1 MTVTG
6 LGLAAMLLEH
16 RGLFSYAKMLPK
28 GNDRQLSTS
37 TETTAA
43 PMSRNVTEDGSPFV
57 VEDLIS
63 EESVTPSLSEEAL
76 ALQRT
81 PYEDALATLPAWDS
95 ARYEMLHVLR
105 AASRSWLSQIE
116 IHFDSLEKRAVPVKR
131 FTPQWFQAQSTTVS
145 TLKDILVLER
155 SGGVAPSCPS
165 DSWCSGAYQ
174 DVASGSVLLVCD
186 EELGDSLFDRCVAL
200 PVPGSTRE
208 AEALRILRSLI
219 QATVDLD
226 SLGLAHGR
234 IRAENTWLQHLPN
247 GDCKVLLSDFGESRS
262 LEDQGSDAMFVAP
275 ELVEG
280 QSTTP
285 THAGD
290 LFSCG
295 VLGYAL
301 AMGRYP
307 WFSTR
312 PGKCKTF
319 SFAKSH
325 GLQSFL
331 GDRRCPASKEGRMS
345 SEYKEIL
352 GCLLELDPGIREQK
366 ALSMRATL
374 PQPVH
379 PPHSEPGRAH
389 HI

>member
-1 MTVTG
+1 
-6 LGLAAMLLEH
+6 
-16 RGLFSYAKMLPK
+16 
-28 GNDRQLSTS
+28 
-37 TETTAA
+37 
-43 PMSRNVTEDGSPFV
+43 
-57 VEDLIS
+57 
-63 EESVTPSLSEEAL
+63 
-76 ALQRT
+76 
-81 PYEDALATLPAWDS
+81 
-95 ARYEMLHVLR
+95 MLHVLR

-155 SGGVAPSCPS
+155 SGGVAPSCPI
-165 DSWCSGAYQ
+165 DSWCSGAFQ
-174 DVASGSVLLVCD
+174 DGASGAVLLVCD
-186 EELGDSLFDRCVAL
+186 EELGDSLFDRCVEL
-200 PVPGSTRE
+200 PVPGSARE
-208 AEALRILRSLI
+208 AEALTILRSLI

-226 SLGLAHGR
+226 SLGMVHGR

-262 LEDQGSDAMFVAP
+262 LEEQGSDAMFVAP

-307 WFSTR
+307 WPLAAS
-312 PGKCKTF
+312 
-319 SFAKSH
+319 
-325 GLQSFL
+325 QSL
-331 GDRRCPASKEGRMS
+331 C
-345 SEYKEIL
+345 
-352 GCLLELDPGIREQK
+352 
-366 ALSMRATL
+366 
-374 PQPVH
+374 
-379 PPHSEPGRAH
+379 
-389 HI
+389 